1 MSCAEKLTEL
11 LRPLGIYDWEA
22 GVFQKAELEAVGA
35 ALDGCGDLLDLIERE
50 MNLATAEGEGLTMVE
65 DLLPH
70 RPVTDKLERRRSAL
84 AALLRIG
91 GDSFTLD
98 AINDTITGCGVPA
111 VVKEVGKEQVSVSF
125 PGVAGEPD
133 NFQELKKLIEDI
145 LPAHLGIEYIFW
157 FLTWQELEDNFP
169 NWQSIQGRELSWTR
183 LETFVEYL

>member
-1 MSCAEKLTEL
+1 MKHARYLRDL
-11 LRPLGIYDWEA
+11 LRPLGVYDLNA
-22 GVFQKAELEAVGA
+22 PFNGGELDVQGEQ
-35 ALDGCGDLLDLIERE
+35 LDKI
-50 MNLATAEGEGLTMVE
+50 MAW
-65 DLLPH
+65 
-70 RPVTDKLERRRSAL
+70 LEEIQEV
-84 AALLRIG
+84 RIG

-145 LPAHLGIEYIFW
+145 LPAHLGIEYNFW

-169 NWQSIQGRELSWTR
+169 NWQSIQGRELSWTQ